1 MPSSPS
7 LDMLTKLMGVAGVLL
22 IVAGVLAIGYQQ
34 ISYTTREK
42 VLDLGPLEA
51 TTESRK
57 VVPVPPLIGIA
68 IVAGGVLMVLAARKR
83 RR

>member
-1 MPSSPS
+1 MPN
-7 LDMLTKLMGVAGVLL
+7 KLMTVAGVLM
-22 IVAGVLAIGYQQ
+22 IVAGVLAIAYQQ

-57 VVPVPPLIGIA
+57 VIPVPPLIGIA
-68 IVAGGVLMVLAARKR
+68 VVAGGVLMVLAARKGKKS
-83 RR
+83 